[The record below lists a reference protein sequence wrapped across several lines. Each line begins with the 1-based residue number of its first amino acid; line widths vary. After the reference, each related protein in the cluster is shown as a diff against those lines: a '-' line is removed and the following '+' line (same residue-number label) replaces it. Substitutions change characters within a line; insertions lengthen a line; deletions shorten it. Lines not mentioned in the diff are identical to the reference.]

1 MSTRRPSIVGE
12 DEPKQPYPV
21 FLKGAVSRGFGRG
34 SKELG
39 IPTANLP
46 EAVAESAGETLKTG
60 IYYGWAAVGAGDEGV
75 QAMVMSY
82 GWNPYYK
89 NEKRSAEVHI
99 MHEFKRDFY
108 GEELRIIITGYIRP
122 EKDYTTLGDWKTTDG
137 LPLIT
142 AQKLT
147 VTFQS
152 PDALIEDIN
161 TDIRVAHKSL
171 ERPAYSQLKSHEYIL
186 GR

>member
-12 DEPKQPYPV
+12 DEPTPPFPI

-60 IYYGWAAVGAGDEGV
+60 IYYGWAAVGAGDAGV
-75 QAMVMSY
+75 HAMVMSY

-99 MHEFKRDFY
+99 MHDFKRDFY

-122 EKDYTTLGDWKTTDG
+122 EKDYTTL
-137 LPLIT
+137 
-142 AQKLT
+142 
-147 VTFQS
+147 
-152 PDALIEDIN
+152 DALIEDIN

-171 ERPAYSQLKSHEYIL
+171 ARPAYSQLKLHEYIL
-186 GR
+186 GQ